1 MSLTVSARLS
11 TRQNEVF
18 RAKLE
23 ALDLTHTWT
32 DGRDVDLV
40 YLCGL
45 PASRLLDRYEPIA
58 APVLGG
64 PRYRE
69 KAWYF
74 VDVVGREGES
84 ADKRWAFNEETSFS
98 GWLAVQHQFRVDG
111 RSPTEVEWIRTGSHL
126 ASLEA
131 VRSGAADRA
140 GIDSMIIDLEPE
152 LLAGLSVVSTWGPW
166 PSPPVMANR
175 HLDPEL
181 RERLRDVLA
190 SPAGGTWLRL
200 DESHLDPIIA
210 VAGEQQL

>member
-11 TRQNEVF
+11 PQQNDLF
-18 RAKLE
+18 RAKLK

-32 DGRDVDLV
+32 DGPDVDLL

-58 APVLGG
+58 AAVLPG

-74 VDVVGREGES
+74 IDVVGREGES

-98 GWLAVQHQFRVDG
+98 GWLAVQHQFRVEG

-140 GIDSMIIDLEPE
+140 GIDSMIIDLEPA
-152 LLAGLSVVSTWGPW
+152 LLEGLAVVSTWGPW
-166 PSPPVMANR
+166 PSPPVMADR

-181 RERLRDVLA
+181 RERLRDVFG
-190 SPAGGTWLRL
+190 SPAGGSWLPL
-200 DESHLDPIIA
+200 DDGHLAPIIA
-210 VAGEQQL
+210 VASEEHL